1 MHNFERFHL
10 LKIFLPKSDIFEG
23 SHATFA
29 VVVEDADSQAFELV
43 NDAVCDVTILGP
55 PFVLVSGVGSIFAQ
69 NRPTAVDPA

>member
-1 MHNFERFHL
+1 M
-10 LKIFLPKSDIFEG
+10 
-23 SHATFA
+23 
-29 VVVEDADSQAFELV
+29 VVEDADSQAFELV